1 MSCKVGMNTP
11 RVAHVGIDT
20 LAFQSPGER
29 PREKHVGKFGATVC
43 LDRTVGSLGT
53 DRNAEKTGTYIYILY
68 ILYIYSERHVSEQ
81 SFHLALQAQRSEN
94 TVTRF

>member
-1 MSCKVGMNTP
+1 MNTP

-43 LDRTVGSLGT
+43 LDWTVGSLGT
-53 DRNAEKTGTYIYILY
+53 DRNAEKTGTY
-68 ILYIYSERHVSEQ
+68 
-81 SFHLALQAQRSEN
+81 
-94 TVTRF
+94 